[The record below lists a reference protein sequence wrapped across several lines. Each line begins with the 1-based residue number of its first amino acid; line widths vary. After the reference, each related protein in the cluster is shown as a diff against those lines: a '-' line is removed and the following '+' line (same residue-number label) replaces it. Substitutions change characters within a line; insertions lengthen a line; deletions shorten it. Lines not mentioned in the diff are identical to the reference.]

1 MIIGVAGAGMGGLAV
16 AAMLARD
23 GHEVVLHDRMERP
36 GPVGSGFVLQPTGL
50 AVLDDM
56 GLRRAIERRGSRIDR
71 MLGLVRPSGAT
82 VLDVGYPEGMYG
94 LAVQRAALFDVLL
107 DAAVEAGVSFETSRS
122 VGSTSG
128 CGRSFVMQDGR
139 SSAPFDLLVD
149 AMGSGSPLRTCR
161 SRTLPYGALWAT
173 VPWSACSGFDPNT
186 LEQRYLA
193 ASRMAGVLPVGT
205 ARDGTEPMATFFWS
219 VRHDE
224 DPRED
229 SGAWREAVHR
239 LWPEASGLVDHAVP
253 TLARYRHHTHARPV
267 AGRLVRIGDAF
278 HATSPQLGQGA
289 NMALIDT
296 IALRTAL
303 RNGGDLPK
311 ALSAYAASRRL
322 HVGFYQSLSIVL
334 TPFYQS
340 YSRLLPIL
348 RDRIIAPLLRR
359 RGIVNSMI
367 AAMVTGGVLDPVG
380 RATHAGRIRT
390 GSGSTCLPESQ

>member
-1 MIIGVAGAGMGGLAV
+1 MGGLAV

-23 GHEVVLHDRMERP
+23 GHRVVLHDRMERP

-50 AVLDDM
+50 AVLEAM
-56 GLRRAIERRGSRIDR
+56 GLRDAIDARGSRIHR

-82 VLDVGYPEGMYG
+82 VLDVGYPKDMHG
-94 LAVQRAALFDVLL
+94 LAIQRQALFDVLL
-107 DAAVEAGVSFETSRS
+107 HAAVEAGVVFETSRTVS
-122 VGSTSG
+122 AIGE
-128 CGRSFVMQDGR
+128 CGARLVMQDA
-139 SSAPFDLLVD
+139 SATPPFDLVVD
-149 AMGSGSPLRTCR
+149 AMGAGSPLRTCR
-161 SRTLPYGALWAT
+161 SRRLPYGALWAT

-186 LEQRYLA
+186 LEQRYLG

-205 ARDGTEPMATFFWS
+205 SREGAEPMATFFWS

-224 DPRED
+224 DPRTD
-229 SGAWREAVHR
+229 PYAWREAVHR
-239 LWPEASGLVDHAVP
+239 IWPEASALVDHAIP
-253 TLARYRHHTHARPV
+253 TMARYRHHTHARPV
-267 AGRLVRIGDAF
+267 TGRLVRIGDAF

-289 NMALIDT
+289 NMALIDS

-303 RNGGDLPK
+303 RNGDDLPD
-311 ALSAYAASRRL
+311 ALTTYAASRRL

-340 YSRLLPIL
+340 DSRLLPIL

-359 RGIVNSMI
+359 RGIVHSMI

-380 RATHAGRIRT
+380 RATHAKRIRT
-390 GSGSTCLPESQ
+390 GSGSTYLPESQ